1 MHVRDTLN
9 AFVDYPFRPVD
20 ASATGQLAGLTLAV
34 KDIFDLA
41 GYPTGAGNPAV
52 RHWQGE
58 KTQNA
63 WAVQALLNAGARV
76 VGKTHTDEFA
86 YSMNGENAHYGT
98 PVNPRAPGRIPGGS
112 SSGSAAAVAGG
123 LSDIALGSDTGG
135 SIRLPASYCG
145 LIGLR
150 PTHGRIAV
158 DGVFPLCRSFDTVG
172 WFAKDAAT
180 YLGVAEILLGPDD
193 GAPDI
198 TMLRPAIDVAE
209 QVLGPD
215 EELETDRCFSMLSA
229 EVPFGSPA
237 RISAEGFA
245 EWRPHFRTIQAYEV
259 WQDHGSFLAATR
271 PAIGPGI
278 RERLEWAETVSE
290 RQYQEAMASRR
301 AISAGIRALV
311 PAGTALVFPTA
322 PSVAPLLG
330 MTGDALE
337 SYRQRAISM
346 LCAAGLAGLPQI
358 SLPIGSVNGLPFG
371 ISILGWQGSDWS
383 LLRLGA
389 QLLTHLIAV
398 PPERNTVR

>member
-9 AFVDYPFRPVD
+9 AFVDYPYKPV
-20 ASATGQLAGLTLAV
+20 AAAAGGILAGTTLAV

-41 GYPTGAGNPAV
+41 GYPTGAGNPEV
-52 RHWQGE
+52 RIWQGE
-58 KTQNA
+58 KTKNA
-63 WAVQALLNAGARV
+63 LAVQALLDAGARV

-86 YSMNGENAHYGT
+86 YSMNGENVHYGT

-112 SSGSAAAVAGG
+112 SSGSAVAVAGG
-123 LSDIALGSDTGG
+123 LADIALGSDTGG

-150 PTHGRIAV
+150 PTHGRIAM

-172 WFAKDAAT
+172 WFAKDAET
-180 YLGVAEILLGPDD
+180 YLRVAGTLLGPDD
-193 GAPDI
+193 GATAI
-198 TMLRPAIDVAE
+198 TMLRPASDVVA

-215 EELETDRCFSMLSA
+215 ERAETERCFAAMSRQ
-229 EVPFGSPA
+229 VQFGSAVTLCP
-237 RISAEGFA
+237 EGFA

-259 WQDHGSFLAATR
+259 WRDHGSFLAATR

-278 RERLEWAETVSE
+278 RERLEWAETVSAESYARAMQSRWQIAE
-290 RQYQEAMASRR
+290 R
-301 AISAGIRALV
+301 IRALV
-311 PAGTALVFPTA
+311 RPGTALVFPTA

-330 MTGDALE
+330 MAGDALE

-358 SLPIGSVNGLPFG
+358 SLPIGSVDGLPFG
-371 ISILGWQGSDWS
+371 ISLMGCPGADWS
-383 LLRLGA
+383 LLRLGV
-389 QLLTHLIAV
+389 QILSAV
-398 PPERNTVR
+398 PTSDAGSRAD